1 MLTLI
6 ISNVSG
12 QMTAINSR
20 RFFLAASICAVL
32 RPEVAVSSQQ
42 DAAVKVV
49 DKAVS
54 DINQIINSG
63 DTERKMLRSFEK
75 VFNTYADVPTIAKYA
90 LGRDVRTA
98 SALQINDY
106 TKAFSTY
113 FATKYG
119 KRFREFIGGTIEIV
133 SVEKVKKYYLVNTIA
148 HMPAYEPFDVD
159 FLVSEQKGRPL
170 IFNLIIEGVN
180 MLLAERQEIGAL
192 LDRNSGKIDTL
203 IGDLKSR

>member
-1 MLTLI
+1 
-6 ISNVSG
+6 
-12 QMTAINSR
+12 MTAINSR
-20 RFFLAASICAVL
+20 RFFLAALICAVL

-63 DTERKMLRSFEK
+63 DTERKMLRSFEQ

-148 HMPAYEPFDVD
+148 HMPAYQPFDVD
-159 FLVSEQKGRPL
+159 FLVSDQKGRPL

-203 IGDLKSR
+203 IGDLKNR

>member
-1 MLTLI
+1 
-6 ISNVSG
+6 
-12 QMTAINSR
+12 MTAINSR

-119 KRFREFIGGTIEIV
+119 KRFREFIGGRIEIV

-192 LDRNSGKIDTL
+192 LDRNSGKIDAL

>member
-1 MLTLI
+1 
-6 ISNVSG
+6 
-12 QMTAINSR
+12 MTAINSR

-32 RPEVAVSSQQ
+32 RPDVAVSSQQ

-203 IGDLKSR
+203 IGDLKNR

>member
-1 MLTLI
+1 
-6 ISNVSG
+6 
-12 QMTAINSR
+12 MTAINSR

-32 RPEVAVSSQQ
+32 RPDVAVSSQQ

-159 FLVSEQKGRPL
+159 FLVSDQKGRPL

-203 IGDLKSR
+203 IGDLKNR

>member
-1 MLTLI
+1 
-6 ISNVSG
+6 
-12 QMTAINSR
+12 MTAINSR
-20 RFFLAASICAVL
+20 RFFLAASICAVV

-49 DKAVS
+49 DKAVLG
-54 DINQIINSG
+54 INQIINSG
-63 DTERKMLRSFEK
+63 DTESRMLRSFEK
-75 VFNTYADVPTIAKYA
+75 IFNAYADVPTIAKYA

-159 FLVSEQKGRPL
+159 FLVSDQKGRPL

-192 LDRNSGKIDTL
+192 LDRNSGKIDAL

>member
-1 MLTLI
+1 
-6 ISNVSG
+6 
-12 QMTAINSR
+12 MTAINSR

-32 RPEVAVSSQQ
+32 RPDVAVSSQQ

-159 FLVSEQKGRPL
+159 FLVSDQKGRPL

>member
-1 MLTLI
+1 
-6 ISNVSG
+6 
-12 QMTAINSR
+12 MTAINSR

-32 RPEVAVSSQQ
+32 RPDVAVSSQQ

>member
-1 MLTLI
+1 
-6 ISNVSG
+6 
-12 QMTAINSR
+12 MTAINRR

-148 HMPAYEPFDVD
+148 HMPAYQPFDVD
-159 FLVSEQKGRPL
+159 FLVSDQKGRPL

-203 IGDLKSR
+203 IGDLKNR

>member
-1 MLTLI
+1 
-6 ISNVSG
+6 
-12 QMTAINSR
+12 MTAINSR

-148 HMPAYEPFDVD
+148 HMPAYEPFDVG
-159 FLVSEQKGRPL
+159 FLVSDQKGRPL

>member
-1 MLTLI
+1 
-6 ISNVSG
+6 
-12 QMTAINSR
+12 MTAINSR
-20 RFFLAASICAVL
+20 RFFLAALICAVL

-159 FLVSEQKGRPL
+159 FLVSDQKGRPL

-203 IGDLKSR
+203 IGDLKNR

>member
-1 MLTLI
+1 
-6 ISNVSG
+6 
-12 QMTAINSR
+12 MTAINSR

-63 DTERKMLRSFEK
+63 DTERKMLRSFEQ

-148 HMPAYEPFDVD
+148 HMPAYQPFDVD
-159 FLVSEQKGRPL
+159 FLVSDQKGRPL

-203 IGDLKSR
+203 IGDLKNR

>member
-1 MLTLI
+1 
-6 ISNVSG
+6 
-12 QMTAINSR
+12 MTAINSR

>member
-1 MLTLI
+1 
-6 ISNVSG
+6 
-12 QMTAINSR
+12 MTAINSR

-148 HMPAYEPFDVD
+148 HMPAYQPFDVD
-159 FLVSEQKGRPL
+159 FLVSDQKGRPL

-203 IGDLKSR
+203 IGDLKNR

>member
-1 MLTLI
+1 
-6 ISNVSG
+6 
-12 QMTAINSR
+12 MTAINSR

-32 RPEVAVSSQQ
+32 RPDVAVSSQQ

-119 KRFREFIGGTIEIV
+119 KRFREFIGGRIEIV

>member
-1 MLTLI
+1 
-6 ISNVSG
+6 
-12 QMTAINSR
+12 MTAINSR

-159 FLVSEQKGRPL
+159 FLVSDQKGRPL

>member
-1 MLTLI
+1 
-6 ISNVSG
+6 
-12 QMTAINSR
+12 MTAINSR
-20 RFFLAASICAVL
+20 RFFLAASICAVV

-49 DKAVS
+49 DKAVLG
-54 DINQIINSG
+54 INQIINSG
-63 DTERKMLRSFEK
+63 DTESRMLRSFEK
-75 VFNTYADVPTIAKYA
+75 IFNAYADVPTIAKYA

-133 SVEKVKKYYLVNTIA
+133 SVEKVKKYYLVSTIA

-159 FLVSEQKGRPL
+159 FLVSDQKGRPL

-192 LDRNSGKIDTL
+192 LDRNSGKIDAL